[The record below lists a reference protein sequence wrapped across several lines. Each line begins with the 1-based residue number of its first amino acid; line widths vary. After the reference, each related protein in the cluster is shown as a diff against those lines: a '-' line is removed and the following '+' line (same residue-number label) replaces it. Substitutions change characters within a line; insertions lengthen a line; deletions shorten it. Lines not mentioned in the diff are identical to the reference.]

1 MTERQRND
9 EANAKQPKPGSRLD
23 AGVTKPEFG
32 LEAVGVQ
39 AEPRVEASTTKPSQ
53 RLEAKVYIV
62 GAGPGDPDL
71 ITVKGLRIVERA
83 DVVLYT
89 DSLVSE
95 DLVSHAG
102 AHAEVLQSSGMDLEQ
117 MVDVMARTVSAGRS
131 VARVHTGDPSVY
143 GAILEQMV
151 LLKQRDIPY
160 EIVPGVSSVFAA
172 AAALGAELTV
182 PDLTQT
188 VILTRAEGRTPVP
201 DREKLRDLASHH
213 CTVALFL
220 SATLAKKVVREFL
233 EAGWSED
240 TPVAV
245 VQRATWPDQKIVRTT
260 LRELD
265 GALREAGIRMH
276 AMILAGWALD
286 PTLVDRDAHRS
297 KLYDKT
303 FTHGYRKGV
312 AASE

>member
-1 MTERQRND
+1 MTLNPQ
-9 EANAKQPKPGSRLD
+9 
-23 AGVTKPEFG
+23 
-32 LEAVGVQ
+32 
-39 AEPRVEASTTKPSQ
+39 
-53 RLEAKVYIV
+53 VYIV

-71 ITVKGLRIVERA
+71 ITVKGQRILQQA

-89 DSLVSE
+89 DSLVNDE
-95 DLVSHAG
+95 LIARAGEHAT
-102 AHAEVLQSSGMDLEQ
+102 VLQSSGMDLEQ
-117 MVDVMARTVSAGRS
+117 MVQLMAASVREGKS
-131 VARVHTGDPSVY
+131 VARIHTGDPSMY

-151 LLKQRDIPY
+151 LLKQEGIAY

-172 AAALGAELTV
+172 AAVLGAELTV

-201 DREKLRDLASHH
+201 EREKLRDLASHH
-213 CTVALFL
+213 CTVALYL

-233 EAGWSED
+233 EAGWDED

-245 VQRATWPDQKIVRTT
+245 VQRATWPDQKILRST
-260 LRELD
+260 LRNLAED
-265 GALREAGIRMH
+265 LRQAGIRMH
-276 AMILAGWALD
+276 AMILAGKALD
-286 PTLVDRDAHRS
+286 PSLVDRDEHRS